1 MSWLVTIALQPSVD
15 AEDLQLR
22 LWELGTTGIAEIT
35 SDGIDTL
42 IAGFDSHEVADLAA
56 SSVGVAASVEP
67 VDPEAWPVPEPQ
79 QLMVGGRLLTIEVA
93 RAFGHGHH
101 PTTKLT
107 LEAVTRRASPD
118 TSVLDIG
125 TGTGILALA
134 AAALGAAPVV
144 GIDIDPAAVEVARR
158 NAASNQLDVTMSET
172 ALDQLTG
179 EFDLVVVNM
188 LAAELDPLAPFVY
201 DRLASGGTLVVSGF
215 LVGQREWVTS
225 LFDRLTVIEL
235 VEGDDEWARIE
246 FILLPE
252 TVLPE
257 TVLPE
262 EAR

>member
-1 MSWLVTIALQPSVD
+1 MSWLVTIALQPSLD
-15 AEDLQLR
+15 ADDLQHR

-35 SDGIDTL
+35 NEGVDTL
-42 IAGFDSHEVADLAA
+42 IAGFDSREGADLAA
-56 SSVGVAASVEP
+56 SSVGVAATVAP

-79 QLMVGGRLLTIEVA
+79 KLMVGGRLLTIEVA

-107 LEAVTRRASPD
+107 LEAVTKRASSR

-134 AAALGAAPVV
+134 AASLGATPVV

-158 NAASNQLDVTMSET
+158 NAASNRLDVTVSET

-179 EFDLVVVNM
+179 EFDLVLVNM
-188 LAAELDPLAPFVY
+188 LAAELEPLATSVH
-201 DRLASGGTLVVSGF
+201 DRLAPGGTLVVSGF
-215 LVGQREWVTS
+215 LVEQREWVTS
-225 LFDRLTVIEL
+225 LFDRLTVVEL
-235 VEGDDEWARIE
+235 VEGDDEWARLE
-246 FILLPE
+246 FSSHAQ
-252 TVLPE
+252 
-257 TVLPE
+257 